1 MKHPVARPAWSGK
14 LRLNA
19 RLVREKDRAR
29 ARELR
34 TLVLYGAAIVVPLL
48 AYVWQRVD
56 FIRMSYKVEAL
67 SRQRQDLQEMNK
79 ELRVECSLL
88 LAPDRIEQM
97 ARRQLG
103 LVEPAPADVR
113 RVEVI
118 DGRVNEIGGAQAREG
133 GAAGD
138 DAAPRSGRGA
148 LPGAGETES
157 LATASAGALPLTRS
171 LSGESR

>member
-14 LRLNA
+14 LQLNA

-34 TLVLYGAAIVVPLL
+34 TLVFYGAAIVVPLL

-67 SRQRQDLQEMNK
+67 GRQRQDLQEINK
-79 ELRVECSLL
+79 ELRVERSLL

-118 DGRVNEIGGAQAREG
+118 DGRVNEVGGAQAREG
-133 GAAGD
+133 GAAAGD
-138 DAAPRSGRGA
+138 APTRSGRRVR
-148 LPGAGETES
+148 PGAGDTEG
-157 LATASAGALPLTRS
+157 LAAASAGALPLPMALQGDNR
-171 LSGESR
+171 